1 MSRTISTKQRILQAA
16 KRRFERGDSGEFSIR
31 ELAKDVK
38 LTPMAL
44 YRHFA
49 DKSAL
54 MDAISADAL
63 DEWRSRLEAI
73 EARNAIEW
81 IERMSRAF
89 LDFSIEA
96 PRRFDAAFLLP
107 APNARQFPQDIEAG
121 RSPALNLII
130 AHIEEAQHSGALMSR
145 MSAAEIAMA
154 IWALAQGLV
163 TLHRANRFA
172 GTIDEFRRVYDKAVL
187 HYLDS
192 FKEKNTK

>member
-1 MSRTISTKQRILQAA
+1 MSTKQRILRAA
-16 KRRFERGDSGEFSIR
+16 ERQFERGDTAALSMR
-31 ELAKDVK
+31 KLAKDVQ

-73 EARNAIEW
+73 EERDAVEW
-81 IERMSRAF
+81 LECMSRVF

-96 PRRFDAAFLLP
+96 PRRFEAAFLLP
-107 APNARQFPQDIEAG
+107 APNARKFPQDIEAG
-121 RSPALNLII
+121 QSPTLNLII
-130 AHIEEAQHSGALMSR
+130 AHIEEAQRNGAWIR
-145 MSAAEIAMA
+145 KIPAAEIALA

-163 TLHRANRFA
+163 ALYRANRFG
-172 GTIDEFRRVYDKAVL
+172 GTIDDFRRVYSAAVL
-187 HYLDS
+187 HYFDS
-192 FKEKNTK
+192 FKETDTK